1 MSEFMFQKQ
10 RFRKICEATELH
22 TGRLIMEYFV
32 FEGCQTEV
40 LQTKQIFLLSMV

>member
-1 MSEFMFQKQ
+1 MSEFMFQKP
-10 RFRKICEATELH
+10 RFRKTWEVTELH

-40 LQTKQIFLLSMV
+40 PQTKQIFLFSMV